1 MIPSQRVCNLY
12 LTAVNLKFGL
22 EITSENNMK
31 ACLFTGICMGNEL
44 GIANIWKKPFQK
56 VSFSGHYNSYELCVL
71 YNSMKLQTTHVS
83 WSW

>member
-44 GIANIWKKPFQK
+44 GIANI
-56 VSFSGHYNSYELCVL
+56 
-71 YNSMKLQTTHVS
+71 
-83 WSW
+83 

>member
-44 GIANIWKKPFQK
+44 GKRIFEKKTFLK
-56 VSFSGHYNSYELCVL
+56 S
-71 YNSMKLQTTHVS
+71 
-83 WSW
+83 